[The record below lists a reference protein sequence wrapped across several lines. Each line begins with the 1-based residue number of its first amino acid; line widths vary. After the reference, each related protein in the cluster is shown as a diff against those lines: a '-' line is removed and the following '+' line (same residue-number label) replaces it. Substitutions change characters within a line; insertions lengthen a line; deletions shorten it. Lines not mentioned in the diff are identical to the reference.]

1 MVSIKKLEALLS
13 VHFLFHMKLGKTYE
27 PAKFEPSIYA
37 LWETS
42 GAFMPSGE
50 GDPYSIVMP
59 PPNANGN
66 LHVGHAYMIPIED
79 ILTRYYRMKGR
90 DTIWIPGADHAGFET
105 WVVFERY
112 LNSLGKSRFD
122 YSREQLYQM
131 TWEFVEKNRGNME
144 LQIRAL
150 GASCDWS
157 SLVFT
162 LDKKVIETVYQTFHK
177 LWNDGLVYRGNRIVN
192 YCPKHQTSFADIEVE
207 YREEK
212 SHLWHIAYP
221 LTNGTGEIE
230 VATTRPETM
239 LGDVAIAVHPDDP
252 KYQNLIGQ
260 TVTVPLVGRE
270 IPIIADDSVELGF
283 GTGAV
288 KITPAHDPLD
298 FEIGQRHHLPQL
310 QVIGLDGKI
319 TDVAP
324 GKYRRLTA
332 DQAREEVVA
341 DLKEAGALRQVEEF
355 SHQVPHCY
363 KCGTVIQPLLMKQ
376 WFINVKPLAKH
387 AQQAIED
394 GKIRFVPAQKGY
406 ELIHYYDELRDW
418 NISRQI
424 PWGIPIPA
432 FQNVNDPDDWVF
444 DTRVEQQEIEVDGQ
458 IYHRDEDTFDTW
470 FSSGQWP
477 FVTTDY
483 LSDGKLSKFYPNA
496 VMETGV
502 DILRAW
508 VARMIMLGL
517 YMTNKVPFKEV
528 FLHGLILDEHGQ
540 KMSKSKGNVVNPMEI
555 ISKYGSDALRIGI
568 VMNRSAGQAQAFS
581 EASVV
586 AGRNF
591 CNKLWNIARYIEDKA
606 DQAGVT
612 NEDVASAKPVTIYD
626 HWILSRLETARHTLE
641 DYLANYRF
649 AEAVEVIYH
658 TVWDELADWYIE
670 ASKADANPAFMRQV
684 LGISLKLVHP
694 FAPFVTE
701 TIWTSVRGNDA
712 LLISQ
717 PWPEEITYNKNKA
730 NDFSCLIEL
739 VNTLRNIQSQLPAR
753 RYKLVYEES
762 RVVEENK
769 ELIISL
775 AKLAGIKHDPTPHGL
790 KIILPHSVTWLE
802 LSDEEILSYKDDL
815 QAKLDN
821 LKNEIYLLEKR
832 LSNEGYIAKAPAKL
846 VEETRQQL
854 AHKKKQTTQ
863 IAEQLAEIS

>member
-1 MVSIKKLEALLS
+1 
-13 VHFLFHMKLGKTYE
+13 MKLSKTYE
-27 PAKFEPSIYA
+27 PDKYEPSIYA

-42 GAFMPSGE
+42 GAFMPSGK

-90 DTIWIPGADHAGFET
+90 DTVWIPGADHAGFET

-112 LNSLGKSRFD
+112 LNSQGKSRFD
-122 YSREQLYQM
+122 YSREELYQM
-131 TWEFVEKNRGNME
+131 TWDFVEKNRGNME

-157 SLVFT
+157 STVFT
-162 LDKKVIETVYQTFHK
+162 LDKKVIDTVYQTFHK
-177 LWNDGLVYRGNRIVN
+177 LWDDGLIYRGNRIVN
-192 YCPKHQTSFADIEVE
+192 YCPHHQTSFADIEVE

-221 LTNGTGEIE
+221 LTSGAGEIE

-252 KYQNLIGQ
+252 KYKNLVGQ

-270 IPIIADDSVELGF
+270 IPIIADEGVELGF

-324 GKYRRLTA
+324 IAYQGLTA
-332 DQAREEVVA
+332 DEARLEVIE
-341 DLKEAGALRQVEEF
+341 DLKRVGAMREIEDF
-355 SHQVPHCY
+355 THQVPHCY
-363 KCGTVIQPLLMKQ
+363 KCGAVIQPLLMKQ
-376 WFINVKPLAKH
+376 WFINVKPLAKR
-387 AQQAIED
+387 AREAVED

-432 FQNVNDPDDWVF
+432 FQNVNDPDDWIF
-444 DTRVEQQEIEVDGQ
+444 DTRVEQKEIEVNGQ
-458 IYHRDEDTFDTW
+458 TYHRDEDTFDTW

-483 LSDGKLSKFYPNA
+483 LTDGKLSKFYPNA
-496 VMETGV
+496 VMETGA

-517 YMTNKVPFKEV
+517 YMTNKVPFRDV

-555 ISKYGSDALRIGI
+555 IGKYGSDALRIGI

-581 EASVV
+581 ESSVI

-606 DQAGVT
+606 DAAGVT
-612 NEDVASAKPVTIYD
+612 NDEADNAKPETIADY
-626 HWILSRLETARHTLE
+626 WILSRLDKARADLDNHLS
-641 DYLANYRF
+641 NYRF
-649 AEAVEVIYH
+649 AEAIETVYH
-658 TVWDELADWYIE
+658 CIWDELADWYIE
-670 ASKADANPAFMRQV
+670 ASKSDNNPAFMRRV
-684 LGISLKLVHP
+684 LGIALRLVHP
-694 FAPFVTE
+694 FAPFVSE
-701 TIWTSVRGNDA
+701 TIWTTIRGEES

-717 PWPEEITYNKNKA
+717 PWPTELRYSKDKA
-730 NDFSCLIEL
+730 NDFSKIIEL
-739 VNTLRNIQSQLPAR
+739 VDELRNIQGQLPNR
-753 RYKLVYEES
+753 RYRLVYEES
-762 RVVEENK
+762 RVVSENE
-769 ELIISL
+769 ELIASL
-775 AKLAGIKHDPTPHGL
+775 AKLKDVKQDKTPHGL
-790 KIILPHSVTWLE
+790 KVVLPSSTTWLE
-802 LSDEEILSYKDDL
+802 LTEEEINSYKDDL
-815 QAKLDN
+815 QTKLDK
-821 LKNEIYLLEKR
+821 LKNEIYALEKR
-832 LSNEGYIAKAPAKL
+832 LANKGYVEKAPTAL
-846 VEETRQQL
+846 VEETKKQL
-854 AHKKKQTTQ
+854 ADKKRQTTH
-863 IAEQLAEIS
+863 IGEQLAEIS

>member
-1 MVSIKKLEALLS
+1 
-13 VHFLFHMKLGKTYE
+13 MKLSKTYE
-27 PAKFEPSIYA
+27 PDKYEPSIYA

-42 GAFMPSGE
+42 GAFMPSGK

-90 DTIWIPGADHAGFET
+90 DTVWIPGADHAGFET

-112 LNSLGKSRFD
+112 LNSQGKSRFD
-122 YSREQLYQM
+122 YSREELYQM
-131 TWEFVEKNRGNME
+131 TWDFVEKNRGNME

-157 SLVFT
+157 STVFT
-162 LDKKVIETVYQTFHK
+162 LDKKVIDTVYQTFHK
-177 LWNDGLVYRGNRIVN
+177 LWDDGLIYRGNRIVN
-192 YCPKHQTSFADIEVE
+192 YCPHHQTSFADIEVE

-221 LTNGTGEIE
+221 LTSGAGEIE

-252 KYQNLIGQ
+252 KYKNLVGQ

-270 IPIIADDSVELGF
+270 IPIIADEGVELGF

-324 GKYRRLTA
+324 IAYQGLTA
-332 DQAREEVVA
+332 DEARLEVVE
-341 DLKEAGALRQVEEF
+341 DLKRVGAMREIEDF
-355 SHQVPHCY
+355 THQVPHCY
-363 KCGTVIQPLLMKQ
+363 KCGAVIQPLLMKQ
-376 WFINVKPLAKH
+376 WFINVKPLAKR
-387 AQQAIED
+387 AREAVED

-432 FQNVNDPDDWVF
+432 FQNVNDPDDWIF
-444 DTRVEQQEIEVDGQ
+444 DARVEQKEIEVNGQ
-458 IYHRDEDTFDTW
+458 TYHRDEDTFDTW

-483 LSDGKLSKFYPNA
+483 LTDGKLSKFYPNA
-496 VMETGV
+496 VMETGA

-517 YMTNKVPFKEV
+517 YMTNKVPFRDV

-555 ISKYGSDALRIGI
+555 IGKYGSDALRIGI

-581 EASVV
+581 ESSVI

-591 CNKLWNIARYIEDKA
+591 CNKLWNIARYIENKA
-606 DQAGVT
+606 DAAGVT
-612 NEDVASAKPVTIYD
+612 NDEADNAKPETIAD
-626 HWILSRLETARHTLE
+626 HWILSRLDKARADLDNHLS
-641 DYLANYRF
+641 NYRF
-649 AEAVEVIYH
+649 AEAIETVYH
-658 TVWDELADWYIE
+658 CIWDELADWYIE
-670 ASKADANPAFMRQV
+670 ASKSDNNPAFMRRV
-684 LGISLKLVHP
+684 LGIALRLVHP
-694 FAPFVTE
+694 FAPFVSE
-701 TIWTSVRGNDA
+701 TIWTTIRGEES

-717 PWPEEITYNKNKA
+717 PWPTELRYSKDKA
-730 NDFSCLIEL
+730 NDFSKIIEL
-739 VNTLRNIQSQLPAR
+739 VDELRNIQGQLPNH
-753 RYKLVYEES
+753 RYRLVYEES
-762 RVVEENK
+762 RVVSENE
-769 ELIISL
+769 ELIASL
-775 AKLAGIKHDPTPHGL
+775 AKLKDVKQDKTPHGL
-790 KIILPHSVTWLE
+790 KVVLPSSTTWLE
-802 LSDEEILSYKDDL
+802 LTEEEINSYKDDL
-815 QAKLDN
+815 QTKLDK
-821 LKNEIYLLEKR
+821 LKNEIYALEKR
-832 LSNEGYIAKAPAKL
+832 LANKGYVEKAPTAL
-846 VEETRQQL
+846 VEETKKQL
-854 AHKKKQTTQ
+854 ADKKRQTTH
-863 IAEQLAEIS
+863 IGEQLAEIS

>member
-1 MVSIKKLEALLS
+1 
-13 VHFLFHMKLGKTYE
+13 MKLSKTYE

-37 LWETS
+37 LWESS
-42 GAFMPSGE
+42 GAFMPSGK

-90 DTIWIPGADHAGFET
+90 DTIWIPGSDHAGFET

-112 LNSLGKSRFD
+112 LNSQGKSRFD

-131 TWEFVEKNRGNME
+131 TWDFVEKNRGNME

-157 SLVFT
+157 STVFT
-162 LDKKVIETVYQTFHK
+162 LDEKVIKTVYQTFHK
-177 LWNDGLVYRGNRIVN
+177 LWDDGLIYRGNRIVN
-192 YCPKHQTSFADIEVE
+192 YCPHHQTSFADIEVE

-221 LTNGTGEIE
+221 LSNGEGSIE

-239 LGDVAIAVHPDDP
+239 LGDVAIAVHPDDEQY
-252 KYQNLIGQ
+252 KDLIGQ
-260 TVTVPLVGRE
+260 TVVVPLVGRE
-270 IPIIADDSVELGF
+270 IPIIADDAVELGF

-298 FEIGQRHHLPQL
+298 FEIGQRHGLKQI
-310 QVIGLDGKI
+310 QIIGLDGKL
-319 TDVAP
+319 TDAAP
-324 GKYRRLTA
+324 EKYRGMTP
-332 DQAREEVVA
+332 DEARKEVVK
-341 DLKEAGALRQVEEF
+341 DLKVTDAMREIEDFV
-355 SHQVPHCY
+355 HQVPHCY

-376 WFINVKPLAKH
+376 WFINVKPLAKK
-387 AQQAIED
+387 AREAVEEGRI
-394 GKIRFVPAQKGY
+394 KFYPAQKGY
-406 ELIHYYDELRDW
+406 ELVRYYDELRDW

-432 FQNVNDPDDWVF
+432 FQNVDDPNDWIF
-444 DTRVEQQEIEVDGQ
+444 DTRVEQTEITVDGKT
-458 IYHRDEDTFDTW
+458 YHRDEDTFDTW

-477 FVTTDY
+477 FITTDY
-483 LSDGKLSKFYPNA
+483 LDNGQLSHFYPNA

-517 YMTNKVPFKEV
+517 YTTNKVPFKEV

-555 ISKYGSDALRIGI
+555 IDKYGSDALRIGI

-581 EASVV
+581 EASVI

-606 DQAGVT
+606 EQSKVSDST
-612 NEDVASAKPVTIYD
+612 VADAKPQTIAD
-626 HWILSRLETARHTLE
+626 HWILARLDQARINLDSHIQ
-641 DYLANYRF
+641 NYRF
-649 AEAVEVIYH
+649 AEAVDTIYH
-658 TVWDELADWYIE
+658 AIWDDLADWYIE
-670 ASKADANPAFMRQV
+670 ASKVEADAAFMRRV
-684 LGISLKLVHP
+684 LSIALRLAHP

-701 TIWTSVRGNDA
+701 TIWTTIRGEES

-717 PWPEEITYNKNKA
+717 PWPEELEYSKTKA
-730 NDFSCLIEL
+730 KDFEFVMEL
-739 VNTLRNIQSQLPAR
+739 VNSVRNITSQLPNRKYRLAYDDSER
-753 RYKLVYEES
+753 
-762 RVVEENK
+762 VEEYA
-769 ELIISL
+769 ELIASL
-775 AKLAGIKHDPTPHGL
+775 AKLKDIKRDRTPHGL
-790 KIILPHSVTWLE
+790 KIVLPRCITWLE
-802 LSDEEILSYKDDL
+802 LSDEELNSYKDDL
-815 QAKLDN
+815 QAKLES
-821 LKNEIYLLEKR
+821 LKNEVYTLERR
-832 LSNEGYIAKAPAKL
+832 LENKGYVEKAPEAL
-846 VEETRQQL
+846 VEETRRQL
-854 AHKKKQTTQ
+854 ADKKRQTTHL
-863 IAEQLAEIS
+863 AEQLSELA

>member
-1 MVSIKKLEALLS
+1 
-13 VHFLFHMKLGKTYE
+13 MKLSKTYE
-27 PAKFEPSIYA
+27 PDKYEPSIYA

-42 GAFMPSGE
+42 GAFMPSGK

-90 DTIWIPGADHAGFET
+90 DTVWIPGADHAGFET

-112 LNSLGKSRFD
+112 LNSQGKSRFD
-122 YSREQLYQM
+122 YSREELYQM
-131 TWEFVEKNRGNME
+131 TWDFVEKNRGNME

-157 SLVFT
+157 STVFT
-162 LDKKVIETVYQTFHK
+162 LDKKVIDTVYQTFHK
-177 LWNDGLVYRGNRIVN
+177 LWDDGLIYRGNRIVN
-192 YCPKHQTSFADIEVE
+192 YCPHHQTSFADIEVE

-221 LTNGTGEIE
+221 LTSGVGEIE

-252 KYQNLIGQ
+252 KYKGLIGK

-270 IPIIADDSVELGF
+270 IPIIADEGVELGF

-324 GKYRRLTA
+324 ITYQGLTA
-332 DQAREEVVA
+332 DEARLEVVE
-341 DLKEAGALRQVEEF
+341 DLKRVGAMREIEDF
-355 SHQVPHCY
+355 THQVPHCY
-363 KCGTVIQPLLMKQ
+363 KCGAVIQPLLMKQ
-376 WFINVKPLAKH
+376 WFINVKPLAKR
-387 AQQAIED
+387 AREAVED

-432 FQNVNDPDDWVF
+432 FQNVNDPDDWIF
-444 DTRVEQQEIEVDGQ
+444 DTRVEQKEIEVNGQ
-458 IYHRDEDTFDTW
+458 TYHRDEDTFDTW

-483 LSDGKLSKFYPNA
+483 LTDGKLSKFYPNA
-496 VMETGV
+496 VMETGA

-517 YMTNKVPFKEV
+517 YMTNKVPFRDV

-555 ISKYGSDALRIGI
+555 IGKYGSDALRIGI

-581 EASVV
+581 ESSVI

-606 DQAGVT
+606 DAAGVT
-612 NEDVASAKPVTIYD
+612 NDEADNAKPETIAD
-626 HWILSRLETARHTLE
+626 HWILSRLDKARADLDNHLS
-641 DYLANYRF
+641 NYRF
-649 AEAVEVIYH
+649 AEAIETVYH
-658 TVWDELADWYIE
+658 CIWDELADWYVE
-670 ASKADANPAFMRQV
+670 ASKSDNNPAFMRRV
-684 LGISLKLVHP
+684 LGIALRLVHP
-694 FAPFVTE
+694 FAPFASE
-701 TIWTSVRGNDA
+701 TIWTTIRGEES

-717 PWPEEITYNKNKA
+717 PWPTELRYSKDKA
-730 NDFSCLIEL
+730 NDFSKIIEL
-739 VNTLRNIQSQLPAR
+739 VDELRNIQGQLPNR
-753 RYKLVYEES
+753 RYRLVYEES
-762 RVVEENK
+762 RVVSENE
-769 ELIISL
+769 ELIASL
-775 AKLAGIKHDPTPHGL
+775 AKLKDVKQDKTPHGL
-790 KIILPHSVTWLE
+790 KVVLPSSTTWLE
-802 LSDEEILSYKDDL
+802 LTEEEINSYKDDL
-815 QAKLDN
+815 QTKLDK
-821 LKNEIYLLEKR
+821 LKNEIYALEKR
-832 LSNEGYIAKAPAKL
+832 LANKGYVEKAPTAL
-846 VEETRQQL
+846 VEETKKQL
-854 AHKKKQTTQ
+854 ADKKRQTTH
-863 IAEQLAEIS
+863 IGEQLAEIS

>member
-1 MVSIKKLEALLS
+1 
-13 VHFLFHMKLGKTYE
+13 MKLSKTYE

-42 GAFMPSGE
+42 GAFMPSGK

-79 ILTRYYRMKGR
+79 VLTRYYRMQGR
-90 DTIWIPGADHAGFET
+90 DTVWIPGADHAGFET

-112 LNSLGKSRFD
+112 LNSQGKSRFD
-122 YSREQLYQM
+122 YSREELYQM
-131 TWEFVEKNRGNME
+131 TWDFVEQNRGNME

-157 SLVFT
+157 STVFT
-162 LDKKVIETVYQTFHK
+162 LDKKVIDTVYQTFHK
-177 LWNDGLVYRGNRIVN
+177 LWDDGLVYRGNRIVN
-192 YCPKHQTSFADIEVE
+192 YCPHHQTSFADIEVE

-212 SHLWHIAYP
+212 SNLWHIAYP
-221 LTNGTGEIE
+221 LTSGAGEIE

-239 LGDVAIAVHPDDP
+239 LGDTAIAVHPDDP
-252 KYQNLIGQ
+252 RYKDLIGK
-260 TVTVPLVGRE
+260 TVILPLVGRE
-270 IPIIADDSVELGF
+270 IPIVADEAVELDF

-288 KITPAHDPLD
+288 KITPAHDPVD
-298 FEIGQRHHLPQL
+298 FEIGQRHNLPQI
-310 QVIGLDGKI
+310 QVIGFDGKI
-319 TDVAP
+319 TDAAP
-324 GKYRRLTA
+324 VEYQGLTA
-332 DQAREEVVA
+332 EEARQEIVEH
-341 DLKEAGALRQVEEF
+341 LKLTGALRQVEEF
-355 SHQVPHCY
+355 THQVPHCY
-363 KCGTVIQPLLMKQ
+363 KCGAVIQPLLMKQ
-376 WFINVKPLAKH
+376 WFINVKPLAKR
-387 AQQAIED
+387 AKEAVED
-394 GKIRFVPAQKGY
+394 GRIHFVPAQKGY

-432 FQNVNDPDDWVF
+432 FQNVDDPDDWIF
-444 DTRVEQQEIEVDGQ
+444 DTRVEQTEIEVNGKT
-458 IYHRDEDTFDTW
+458 YRRDEDTFDTW

-483 LSDGKLSKFYPNA
+483 LSDGKLCKFYPNS

-517 YMTNKVPFKEV
+517 YMTNKVPFRDV

-555 ISKYGSDALRIGI
+555 IDKYGSDALRIGI
-568 VMNRSAGQAQAFS
+568 IMNRSAGQAQAFS

-606 DQAGVT
+606 DSANVT
-612 NEDVASAKPVTIYD
+612 NEDVDDAKPETIAD
-626 HWILSRLETARHTLE
+626 HWILSRLEQARVDLSNHIT
-641 DYLANYRF
+641 NYRF
-649 AEAVEVIYH
+649 AEAVETVYH
-658 TVWDELADWYIE
+658 AVWDELADWYIE
-670 ASKADANPAFMRQV
+670 ASKVEANPAFMRRV
-684 LGISLKLVHP
+684 LGIALRLVHP

-701 TIWTSVRGNDA
+701 TIWTTIRGQES

-717 PWPEEITYNKNKA
+717 PWPSELKFSKTKA
-730 NDFSCLIEL
+730 ADFETIVEL
-739 VNTLRNIQSQLPAR
+739 VNELRNIQGQLPNR
-753 RYKLVYEES
+753 KYRLVYDES
-762 RVVEENK
+762 RVVEDNE
-769 ELIISL
+769 ELITSL
-775 AKLAGIKHDPTPHGL
+775 ARLKDVKHDHTPHGL
-790 KIILPHSVTWLE
+790 RIVLPRSTTWLE

-815 QAKLDN
+815 QAKLDK
-821 LKNEIYLLEKR
+821 LKNEIYALEKR
-832 LSNEGYIAKAPAKL
+832 LSNKGYVEKAPEKL
-846 VEETRQQL
+846 VEETKRNL
-854 AHKKKQTTQ
+854 SDKKRQTTH
-863 IAEQLAEIS
+863 IGEQLSEIS

>member
-1 MVSIKKLEALLS
+1 
-13 VHFLFHMKLGKTYE
+13 MKLSKTYE
-27 PAKFEPSIYA
+27 PDKYEPSIYA

-42 GAFMPSGE
+42 GAFMPSGK

-90 DTIWIPGADHAGFET
+90 DTVWIPGADHAGFET

-112 LNSLGKSRFD
+112 LNSQGKSRFD
-122 YSREQLYQM
+122 YSREELYQM
-131 TWEFVEKNRGNME
+131 TWDFVEKNRGNME

-157 SLVFT
+157 STVFT
-162 LDKKVIETVYQTFHK
+162 LDKKVIDTVYQTFHK
-177 LWNDGLVYRGNRIVN
+177 LWDDGLIYRGNRIVN
-192 YCPKHQTSFADIEVE
+192 YCPHHQTSFADIEVE

-221 LTNGTGEIE
+221 LTSGAGEIE

-252 KYQNLIGQ
+252 KYKNLVGQ

-270 IPIIADDSVELGF
+270 IPIIADEGVELGF

-324 GKYRRLTA
+324 ITYQGLTA
-332 DQAREEVVA
+332 DEARLEVVE
-341 DLKEAGALRQVEEF
+341 DLKRVGAMREIEDF
-355 SHQVPHCY
+355 THQVPHCY
-363 KCGTVIQPLLMKQ
+363 KCGAVIQPLLMKQ
-376 WFINVKPLAKH
+376 WFINVKPLAKR
-387 AQQAIED
+387 AREAVED

-432 FQNVNDPDDWVF
+432 FQNVNDPDDWIF
-444 DTRVEQQEIEVDGQ
+444 DARVEQKEIEVNGQ
-458 IYHRDEDTFDTW
+458 TYHRDEDTFDTW

-483 LSDGKLSKFYPNA
+483 LTDGKLSKFYPNA
-496 VMETGV
+496 VMETGA

-517 YMTNKVPFKEV
+517 YMTNKVPFRDV

-555 ISKYGSDALRIGI
+555 IGKYGSDALRIGI

-581 EASVV
+581 ESSVV

-606 DQAGVT
+606 DAAGVT
-612 NEDVASAKPVTIYD
+612 NDEADNAKPETIAD
-626 HWILSRLETARHTLE
+626 HWILSRLDKACADLDNHIS
-641 DYLANYRF
+641 NYRF
-649 AEAVEVIYH
+649 AEAIETVYH
-658 TVWDELADWYIE
+658 CIWDELADWYIE
-670 ASKADANPAFMRQV
+670 ASKSDSNPAFMRRV
-684 LGISLKLVHP
+684 LGIALRLVHP
-694 FAPFVTE
+694 FAPFVSE
-701 TIWTSVRGNDA
+701 TIWTTIRGEES

-717 PWPEEITYNKNKA
+717 PWPTELRYSKDKA
-730 NDFSCLIEL
+730 NVFSKIIEL
-739 VNTLRNIQSQLPAR
+739 VDELRNIQGQLPNH
-753 RYKLVYEES
+753 RYRLVYEES
-762 RVVEENK
+762 RVVSENE
-769 ELIISL
+769 ELIASL
-775 AKLAGIKHDPTPHGL
+775 AKLKDVKQDKTPHGL
-790 KIILPHSVTWLE
+790 KVVLPSSTTWLE
-802 LSDEEILSYKDDL
+802 LTEEEIDSYKDDL
-815 QAKLDN
+815 QAKLDK
-821 LKNEIYLLEKR
+821 LKNEIYALEKR
-832 LSNEGYIAKAPAKL
+832 LANKGYVEKAPTAL
-846 VEETRQQL
+846 VEETRRQL
-854 AHKKKQTTQ
+854 ADKKRQTTH
-863 IAEQLAEIS
+863 IGEQLADIS

>member
-1 MVSIKKLEALLS
+1 
-13 VHFLFHMKLGKTYE
+13 MKLSKTYE
-27 PAKFEPSIYA
+27 PDKYEPSIYA

-42 GAFMPSGE
+42 GAFMPSGK

-79 ILTRYYRMKGR
+79 ILTRYYRMQGR
-90 DTIWIPGADHAGFET
+90 DTVWIPGADHAGFET

-112 LNSLGKSRFD
+112 LNSQGKSRFD
-122 YSREQLYQM
+122 YSREELYQM
-131 TWEFVEKNRGNME
+131 TWDFVEKNRGNME

-157 SLVFT
+157 STVFT
-162 LDKKVIETVYQTFHK
+162 LDKKVIDTVYQTFHK
-177 LWNDGLVYRGNRIVN
+177 LWDDGLIYRGNRIVN
-192 YCPKHQTSFADIEVE
+192 YCPHHQTSFADIEVE

-221 LTNGTGEIE
+221 LTSGAGEIE

-252 KYQNLIGQ
+252 KYKNLVGQ

-270 IPIIADDSVELGF
+270 IPIIADEGVELGF

-324 GKYRRLTA
+324 VAYQGLTA
-332 DQAREEVVA
+332 DEARLEVVE
-341 DLKEAGALRQVEEF
+341 DLKRVGAMREIEDF
-355 SHQVPHCY
+355 THQVPHCY
-363 KCGTVIQPLLMKQ
+363 KCGAVIQPLLMKQ
-376 WFINVKPLAKH
+376 WFINVKPLAKR
-387 AQQAIED
+387 AREAVED

-432 FQNVNDPDDWVF
+432 FQNVNDPDDWIF
-444 DTRVEQQEIEVDGQ
+444 DTRVEQKEIEVNGQ
-458 IYHRDEDTFDTW
+458 TYHRDEDTFDTW

-483 LSDGKLSKFYPNA
+483 LTDGKLSKFYPNA
-496 VMETGV
+496 VMETGA

-517 YMTNKVPFKEV
+517 YMTNKVPFRDV

-555 ISKYGSDALRIGI
+555 IGKYGSDALRIGI

-581 EASVV
+581 ESSVI

-606 DQAGVT
+606 DAAGVT
-612 NEDVASAKPVTIYD
+612 NDEADNAKPETIAD
-626 HWILSRLETARHTLE
+626 HWILSRLDKARADLDNHIS
-641 DYLANYRF
+641 NYRF
-649 AEAVEVIYH
+649 AEAIETVYH
-658 TVWDELADWYIE
+658 CIWDELADWYVE
-670 ASKADANPAFMRQV
+670 ASKSDNNPAFMRRV
-684 LGISLKLVHP
+684 LGIALRLVHP
-694 FAPFVTE
+694 FAPFVSE
-701 TIWTSVRGNDA
+701 TIWTTIRGEES

-717 PWPEEITYNKNKA
+717 PWPTELRYSKDEA
-730 NDFSCLIEL
+730 NNFSKIIEL
-739 VNTLRNIQSQLPAR
+739 VDELRNIQGQLPNR
-753 RYKLVYEES
+753 RYRLVYEES
-762 RVVEENK
+762 RVVSENE
-769 ELIISL
+769 ELIASL
-775 AKLAGIKHDPTPHGL
+775 ARLKDVKQDKTPHGL
-790 KIILPHSVTWLE
+790 KVVLPSSTTWLE
-802 LSDEEILSYKDDL
+802 LTEEEINSYKDDL
-815 QAKLDN
+815 QTKLDK
-821 LKNEIYLLEKR
+821 LKNEIYALEKR
-832 LSNEGYIAKAPAKL
+832 LANKGYVEKAPTAL
-846 VEETRQQL
+846 VEETKKQL
-854 AHKKKQTTQ
+854 ADKKRQTTH
-863 IAEQLAEIS
+863 IGEQLAEIS

>member
-1 MVSIKKLEALLS
+1 
-13 VHFLFHMKLGKTYE
+13 MKLSKTYE
-27 PAKFEPSIYA
+27 PDKYEPSIYA

-42 GAFMPSGE
+42 GAFMPSGK

-90 DTIWIPGADHAGFET
+90 DTVWIPGADHAGFET

-112 LNSLGKSRFD
+112 LNSQGKSRFD
-122 YSREQLYQM
+122 YSREELYQM
-131 TWEFVEKNRGNME
+131 TWDFVEKNRGNME

-157 SLVFT
+157 STVFT
-162 LDKKVIETVYQTFHK
+162 LDKKVIDTVYQTFHK
-177 LWNDGLVYRGNRIVN
+177 LWDDGLIYRGNRIVN
-192 YCPKHQTSFADIEVE
+192 YCPHHQTSFADIEVE

-221 LTNGTGEIE
+221 LTSGAGEIE

-252 KYQNLIGQ
+252 KYKNLIGQ

-270 IPIIADDSVELGF
+270 IPIIADEGVELGF

-324 GKYRRLTA
+324 IAYQGLTA
-332 DQAREEVVA
+332 DEARLEVVE
-341 DLKEAGALRQVEEF
+341 DLKRVGAMREIEDF
-355 SHQVPHCY
+355 THQVPHCY
-363 KCGTVIQPLLMKQ
+363 KCGAVIQPLLMKQ
-376 WFINVKPLAKH
+376 WFINVKPLAKR
-387 AQQAIED
+387 AREAVED

-432 FQNVNDPDDWVF
+432 FQNVNDPDDWIF
-444 DTRVEQQEIEVDGQ
+444 DTRVEQKEIEVNGQ
-458 IYHRDEDTFDTW
+458 TYHRDEDTFDTW

-483 LSDGKLSKFYPNA
+483 LTDGKLSKFYPNA
-496 VMETGV
+496 VMETGA

-517 YMTNKVPFKEV
+517 YMTNKVPFRGV

-555 ISKYGSDALRIGI
+555 IGKYGSDALRIGI

-581 EASVV
+581 ESSVI

-606 DQAGVT
+606 DAAGVT
-612 NEDVASAKPVTIYD
+612 NDEADNAKPETIAD
-626 HWILSRLETARHTLE
+626 HWILSRLDKARADLDNHLS
-641 DYLANYRF
+641 NYRF
-649 AEAVEVIYH
+649 AEAIETVYH
-658 TVWDELADWYIE
+658 CIWDELADWYVE
-670 ASKADANPAFMRQV
+670 ASKSDNNPAFMRRV
-684 LGISLKLVHP
+684 LGIALRLVHP
-694 FAPFVTE
+694 FAPFVSE
-701 TIWTSVRGNDA
+701 TIWTTIRGEES

-717 PWPEEITYNKNKA
+717 PWPTELRYSKDKA
-730 NDFSCLIEL
+730 NDFSKIIEL
-739 VNTLRNIQSQLPAR
+739 VDELRNIQGQLPNR
-753 RYKLVYEES
+753 RYRLVYEES
-762 RVVEENK
+762 RVVSENE
-769 ELIISL
+769 ELIASL
-775 AKLAGIKHDPTPHGL
+775 AKLKDVKQDKTPHGL
-790 KIILPHSVTWLE
+790 KVVLPSSTTWLE
-802 LSDEEILSYKDDL
+802 LTEEEINSYKDDL
-815 QAKLDN
+815 QTKLDK
-821 LKNEIYLLEKR
+821 LKNEIYALEKR
-832 LSNEGYIAKAPAKL
+832 LANKGYVEKAPTAL
-846 VEETRQQL
+846 VEETKKQL
-854 AHKKKQTTQ
+854 ADKKRQTTH
-863 IAEQLAEIS
+863 IGEQLAEIS

>member
-1 MVSIKKLEALLS
+1 
-13 VHFLFHMKLGKTYE
+13 MKLSKTYE
-27 PAKFEPSIYA
+27 PDKYEPSIYA

-42 GAFMPSGE
+42 GAFMPSGK

-90 DTIWIPGADHAGFET
+90 DTVWIPGADHAGFET

-112 LNSLGKSRFD
+112 LNSQGKSRFD
-122 YSREQLYQM
+122 YSREELYQM
-131 TWEFVEKNRGNME
+131 TWDFVEKNRGNME

-157 SLVFT
+157 STVFT
-162 LDKKVIETVYQTFHK
+162 LDKKVIDTVYQTFHK
-177 LWNDGLVYRGNRIVN
+177 LWDDGLIYRGNRIVN
-192 YCPKHQTSFADIEVE
+192 YCPHHQTSFADIEVE

-221 LTNGTGEIE
+221 LTSGAGEIE

-252 KYQNLIGQ
+252 KYKNLIGQ

-270 IPIIADDSVELGF
+270 IPIIADEGVELGF

-324 GKYRRLTA
+324 IAYQGLTA
-332 DQAREEVVA
+332 DEARLEVVE
-341 DLKEAGALRQVEEF
+341 DLKRVGAMREIEDF
-355 SHQVPHCY
+355 THQVPHCY
-363 KCGTVIQPLLMKQ
+363 KCGAVIQPLLMKQ
-376 WFINVKPLAKH
+376 WFINVKPLAKR
-387 AQQAIED
+387 AREAVED
-394 GKIRFVPAQKGY
+394 GKIRFVSAQKGY

-432 FQNVNDPDDWVF
+432 FQNVNDPDDWIF
-444 DTRVEQQEIEVDGQ
+444 DTRVEQKEIEVNGQ
-458 IYHRDEDTFDTW
+458 TYHRDEDTFDTW

-483 LSDGKLSKFYPNA
+483 LTDGKLSKFYPNA
-496 VMETGV
+496 VMETGA

-517 YMTNKVPFKEV
+517 YMTNKVPFRDV

-555 ISKYGSDALRIGI
+555 IGKYGSDALRIGI

-581 EASVV
+581 ESSVI

-606 DQAGVT
+606 DAAGVT
-612 NEDVASAKPVTIYD
+612 NDEADNAKPETIAD
-626 HWILSRLETARHTLE
+626 HWILSRLDKARADLDNHLS
-641 DYLANYRF
+641 NYRF
-649 AEAVEVIYH
+649 AEAIETVYH
-658 TVWDELADWYIE
+658 CIWDELADWYIE
-670 ASKADANPAFMRQV
+670 ASKSDNNPAFMRRV
-684 LGISLKLVHP
+684 LGIALRLVHP
-694 FAPFVTE
+694 FAPFVSE
-701 TIWTSVRGNDA
+701 TIWTTIRGEES

-717 PWPEEITYNKNKA
+717 PWPTELRYSKDKA
-730 NDFSCLIEL
+730 NDFSKIIEL
-739 VNTLRNIQSQLPAR
+739 VDELRNIQGQLPNR
-753 RYKLVYEES
+753 RYRLVYEES
-762 RVVEENK
+762 RVVSENE
-769 ELIISL
+769 ELIASL
-775 AKLAGIKHDPTPHGL
+775 AKLKDVKQDKTPHGL
-790 KIILPHSVTWLE
+790 KVVLPSSTTWLE
-802 LSDEEILSYKDDL
+802 LTEEEIDSYKDDL
-815 QAKLDN
+815 QTKLDK
-821 LKNEIYLLEKR
+821 LKNEIYALEKR
-832 LSNEGYIAKAPAKL
+832 LANKGYVEKAPTAL
-846 VEETRQQL
+846 VEETKKQL
-854 AHKKKQTTQ
+854 ADKKRQTTH
-863 IAEQLAEIS
+863 IGEQLAEIS

>member
-1 MVSIKKLEALLS
+1 
-13 VHFLFHMKLGKTYE
+13 MKLSKTYE

-42 GAFMPSGE
+42 GAFMPSGK

-79 ILTRYYRMKGR
+79 VLTRYYRMQGR
-90 DTIWIPGADHAGFET
+90 DTVWIPGADHAGFET

-112 LNSLGKSRFD
+112 LNSQGKSRFD
-122 YSREQLYQM
+122 YSREELYQM
-131 TWEFVEKNRGNME
+131 TWDFVEQNRGNME

-157 SLVFT
+157 STVFT
-162 LDKKVIETVYQTFHK
+162 LDKKVIGTVYQTFHK
-177 LWNDGLVYRGNRIVN
+177 LWDDGLVYRGNRIVN
-192 YCPKHQTSFADIEVE
+192 YCPHHQTSFADIEVE

-212 SHLWHIAYP
+212 SNLWHIAYP
-221 LTNGTGEIE
+221 LTSGAGEIE

-239 LGDVAIAVHPDDP
+239 LGDTAIAVHPDDP
-252 KYQNLIGQ
+252 RYKDLVGK
-260 TVTVPLVGRE
+260 TVILPLVGRE
-270 IPIIADDSVELGF
+270 IPIVADEAVELDF

-288 KITPAHDPLD
+288 KITPAHDPVD
-298 FEIGQRHHLPQL
+298 FEIGQRHNLPQI
-310 QVIGLDGKI
+310 QVIGFDGKI
-319 TDVAP
+319 TDAAP
-324 GKYRRLTA
+324 VEYRGLTA
-332 DQAREEVVA
+332 EEARLEIVEH
-341 DLKEAGALRQVEEF
+341 LKLAGALRQVEEF
-355 SHQVPHCY
+355 THQVPHCY
-363 KCGTVIQPLLMKQ
+363 KCGAVIQPLLMKQ
-376 WFINVKPLAKH
+376 WFINVKPLAKR
-387 AQQAIED
+387 AKEAVED
-394 GKIRFVPAQKGY
+394 GRIHFVPAQKGY

-432 FQNVNDPDDWVF
+432 FQNVDDPNDWIF
-444 DTRVEQQEIEVDGQ
+444 DTRVEQTEIEVNGKT
-458 IYHRDEDTFDTW
+458 YRRDEDTFDTW

-483 LSDGKLSKFYPNA
+483 LPDGKLCKFYPNS

-517 YMTNKVPFKEV
+517 YMTNKVPFRDV

-555 ISKYGSDALRIGI
+555 IDKYGSDALRIGI
-568 VMNRSAGQAQAFS
+568 IMNRSAGQAQAFS

-606 DQAGVT
+606 DSANVT
-612 NEDVASAKPVTIYD
+612 DEDVDDAEPETIAD
-626 HWILSRLETARHTLE
+626 HWILSRLEQARIDLSNHIT
-641 DYLANYRF
+641 NYRF
-649 AEAVEVIYH
+649 AEAVETVYH

-670 ASKADANPAFMRQV
+670 ASKVEANPAFMRRV
-684 LGISLKLVHP
+684 LGITLRLVHP

-701 TIWTSVRGNDA
+701 TIWTTIRGQES

-717 PWPEEITYNKNKA
+717 PWPSELKFSKTKA
-730 NDFSCLIEL
+730 ADFETIVEL
-739 VNTLRNIQSQLPAR
+739 VDELRNIQGQLPNR
-753 RYKLVYEES
+753 KYRLVYDES
-762 RVVEENK
+762 RVVGDNE
-769 ELIISL
+769 ELITSL
-775 AKLAGIKHDPTPHGL
+775 ARLKDVKHDHTPHGL
-790 KIILPHSVTWLE
+790 RIVLPRSTTWLE

-815 QAKLDN
+815 QAKLDK
-821 LKNEIYLLEKR
+821 LKNEIYALEKR
-832 LSNEGYIAKAPAKL
+832 LSNKGYIEKAPEKL
-846 VEETRQQL
+846 VEETKRNL
-854 AHKKKQTTQ
+854 SDKKRQTTH
-863 IAEQLAEIS
+863 IGEQLSEIS

>member
-1 MVSIKKLEALLS
+1 
-13 VHFLFHMKLGKTYE
+13 MKLSKTYE
-27 PAKFEPSIYA
+27 PDRYEPSIYA

-42 GAFMPSGE
+42 GAFMPSGK

-90 DTIWIPGADHAGFET
+90 DTVWIPGADHAGFET

-112 LNSLGKSRFD
+112 LNSQGKSRFD
-122 YSREQLYQM
+122 YSREELYQM
-131 TWEFVEKNRGNME
+131 TWDFVEKNRGNME

-157 SLVFT
+157 STVFT
-162 LDKKVIETVYQTFHK
+162 LDKKVIDTVYQTFHK
-177 LWNDGLVYRGNRIVN
+177 LWDDGLIYRGNRIVN
-192 YCPKHQTSFADIEVE
+192 YCPHHQTSFADIEVE

-221 LTNGTGEIE
+221 LTSGAGEIE

-252 KYQNLIGQ
+252 KYKNLIGQ

-270 IPIIADDSVELGF
+270 IPIIADEGVELGF

-324 GKYRRLTA
+324 IAYQGLTA
-332 DQAREEVVA
+332 DEARLEVIE
-341 DLKEAGALRQVEEF
+341 DLKRVGAMREIEDF
-355 SHQVPHCY
+355 THQVPHCY
-363 KCGTVIQPLLMKQ
+363 KCGAVIQPLLMKQ
-376 WFINVKPLAKH
+376 WFINVKPLAKR
-387 AQQAIED
+387 AREAVED

-432 FQNVNDPDDWVF
+432 FQNVNDPDDWIF
-444 DTRVEQQEIEVDGQ
+444 DTRVEQKEIEVNGQ
-458 IYHRDEDTFDTW
+458 TYHRDEDTFDTW

-483 LSDGKLSKFYPNA
+483 LTDGKLSKFYPNA
-496 VMETGV
+496 VMETGA

-517 YMTNKVPFKEV
+517 YMTNKVPFRDV

-555 ISKYGSDALRIGI
+555 IGKYGSDALRIGI

-581 EASVV
+581 ESSVI

-591 CNKLWNIARYIEDKA
+591 CNKLWNIARYIENKA
-606 DQAGVT
+606 DAAGVT
-612 NEDVASAKPVTIYD
+612 NDEADNAKPETIAD
-626 HWILSRLETARHTLE
+626 HWILSRLDKARADLDNHLS
-641 DYLANYRF
+641 NYRF
-649 AEAVEVIYH
+649 AEAIETVYH
-658 TVWDELADWYIE
+658 CIWDELADWYVE
-670 ASKADANPAFMRQV
+670 ASKSDNNPAFMRRV
-684 LGISLKLVHP
+684 LGIALRLVHP
-694 FAPFVTE
+694 FAPFVSE
-701 TIWTSVRGNDA
+701 TIWTTIRGEES

-717 PWPEEITYNKNKA
+717 PWPTELRYSKDKA
-730 NDFSCLIEL
+730 NDFSKIIEL
-739 VNTLRNIQSQLPAR
+739 VDELRNIQGQLPNR
-753 RYKLVYEES
+753 RYRLVYEES
-762 RVVEENK
+762 RVVSENE
-769 ELIISL
+769 ELIASL
-775 AKLAGIKHDPTPHGL
+775 AKLKDVKQDKTPHGL
-790 KIILPHSVTWLE
+790 KVVLPSSTTWLE
-802 LSDEEILSYKDDL
+802 LTEEEINSYKDDL
-815 QAKLDN
+815 QTKLDK
-821 LKNEIYLLEKR
+821 LKNEIYALEKR
-832 LSNEGYIAKAPAKL
+832 LANKGYVEKAPTAL
-846 VEETRQQL
+846 VEETKKQL
-854 AHKKKQTTQ
+854 ADKKRQTTH
-863 IAEQLAEIS
+863 IGEQLAEIS

>member
-1 MVSIKKLEALLS
+1 
-13 VHFLFHMKLGKTYE
+13 MKLSKTYE

-42 GAFMPSGE
+42 GAFMPSGK

-79 ILTRYYRMKGR
+79 VLTRYYRMQGR
-90 DTIWIPGADHAGFET
+90 DTVWVPGADHAGFET

-112 LNSLGKSRFD
+112 LNSQGKSRFD
-122 YSREQLYQM
+122 YSREELYQM
-131 TWEFVEKNRGNME
+131 TWDFVEQNRGNME

-157 SLVFT
+157 STVFT
-162 LDKKVIETVYQTFHK
+162 LDKKVIDTVYQTFHK
-177 LWNDGLVYRGNRIVN
+177 LWDDGLVYRGNRIVN
-192 YCPKHQTSFADIEVE
+192 YCPHHQTSFADIEVE

-212 SHLWHIAYP
+212 SNLWHIAYP
-221 LTNGTGEIE
+221 LTSGAGEIE

-239 LGDVAIAVHPDDP
+239 LGDTAIAVHPDDP
-252 KYQNLIGQ
+252 RYKDLIGK
-260 TVTVPLVGRE
+260 TVILPLVGRE
-270 IPIIADDSVELGF
+270 IPIVADEAVELDF

-288 KITPAHDPLD
+288 KITPAHDPVD
-298 FEIGQRHHLPQL
+298 FEIGQRHNLPQI
-310 QVIGLDGKI
+310 QVIGFDGKI
-319 TDVAP
+319 TDAAP
-324 GKYRRLTA
+324 VEYQGLTA
-332 DQAREEVVA
+332 EEARQEIVEH
-341 DLKEAGALRQVEEF
+341 LKLTGALRQVEEF
-355 SHQVPHCY
+355 THQVPHCY
-363 KCGTVIQPLLMKQ
+363 KCGAVIQPLLMKQ
-376 WFINVKPLAKH
+376 WFINVKPLAKR
-387 AQQAIED
+387 AKEAVED
-394 GKIRFVPAQKGY
+394 GRIHFVPAQKGY

-432 FQNVNDPDDWVF
+432 FQNVDDPDDWIF
-444 DTRVEQQEIEVDGQ
+444 DTRVEQTEIEVNGKT
-458 IYHRDEDTFDTW
+458 YRRDEDTFDTW

-483 LSDGKLSKFYPNA
+483 LSDGKLCKFYPNS

-517 YMTNKVPFKEV
+517 YMTNKVPFRDV

-555 ISKYGSDALRIGI
+555 IDKYGSDALRIGI
-568 VMNRSAGQAQAFS
+568 IMNRSAGQAQAFS

-606 DQAGVT
+606 DSANVT
-612 NEDVASAKPVTIYD
+612 NEDVDDAKPETIAD
-626 HWILSRLETARHTLE
+626 HWILSRLEQARVDLSNHIT
-641 DYLANYRF
+641 NYRF
-649 AEAVEVIYH
+649 AEAVETVYH
-658 TVWDELADWYIE
+658 AVWDELADWYIE
-670 ASKADANPAFMRQV
+670 ASKVKANPAFMRRV
-684 LGISLKLVHP
+684 LGITLRLVHP

-701 TIWTSVRGNDA
+701 TIWTTIRGQES

-717 PWPEEITYNKNKA
+717 PWPSELKFSKTKA
-730 NDFSCLIEL
+730 ADFETIVEL
-739 VNTLRNIQSQLPAR
+739 VNELRNVQGQLPNR
-753 RYKLVYEES
+753 KYRLVYDES
-762 RVVEENK
+762 RVVEDNE
-769 ELIISL
+769 ELITSL
-775 AKLAGIKHDPTPHGL
+775 ARLNDVKHDHTPHGL
-790 KIILPHSVTWLE
+790 RIVLPRSTTWLE

-815 QAKLDN
+815 QAKLDK
-821 LKNEIYLLEKR
+821 LKNEIYALEKR
-832 LSNEGYIAKAPAKL
+832 LSNKGYVEKAPEKL
-846 VEETRQQL
+846 VEETKRNL
-854 AHKKKQTTQ
+854 SDKKRQTTH
-863 IAEQLAEIS
+863 IGEQLSEIS

>member
-1 MVSIKKLEALLS
+1 
-13 VHFLFHMKLGKTYE
+13 MKLSKTYE
-27 PAKFEPSIYA
+27 PDKYEPSIYA

-42 GAFMPSGE
+42 GAFMPSGK

-90 DTIWIPGADHAGFET
+90 DTVWIPGADHAGFET

-112 LNSLGKSRFD
+112 LNSQGKSRFD
-122 YSREQLYQM
+122 YSREELYQM
-131 TWEFVEKNRGNME
+131 TWDFVEKNRGNME

-157 SLVFT
+157 STVFT
-162 LDKKVIETVYQTFHK
+162 LDKKVIDTVYQTFHK
-177 LWNDGLVYRGNRIVN
+177 LWDDGLIYRGNRIVN
-192 YCPKHQTSFADIEVE
+192 YCPHHQTSFADIEVE

-221 LTNGTGEIE
+221 LTSGAGEVE

-252 KYQNLIGQ
+252 KYKNLVGQ

-270 IPIIADDSVELGF
+270 IPIIADEGVELGF

-324 GKYRRLTA
+324 IAYQGLTA
-332 DQAREEVVA
+332 DEARLEVVE
-341 DLKEAGALRQVEEF
+341 DLKRVGAMREIEDF
-355 SHQVPHCY
+355 THQVPHCY
-363 KCGTVIQPLLMKQ
+363 KCGAVIQPLLMKQ
-376 WFINVKPLAKH
+376 WFINVKPLAKR
-387 AQQAIED
+387 AREAVED

-432 FQNVNDPDDWVF
+432 FQNVNDPDDWIF
-444 DTRVEQQEIEVDGQ
+444 DTRVEQKEIEVNGQ
-458 IYHRDEDTFDTW
+458 TYHRDEDTFDTW

-483 LSDGKLSKFYPNA
+483 LTDGKLSKFYPNA
-496 VMETGV
+496 VMETGA

-517 YMTNKVPFKEV
+517 YMTNKVPFRDV

-555 ISKYGSDALRIGI
+555 IGKYGSDALRIGI

-581 EASVV
+581 ESSVI

-606 DQAGVT
+606 DAAGVT
-612 NEDVASAKPVTIYD
+612 NDEADNAKPETIAD
-626 HWILSRLETARHTLE
+626 HWILSRLDKARADLDNHLS
-641 DYLANYRF
+641 NYRF
-649 AEAVEVIYH
+649 AEAIETVYH
-658 TVWDELADWYIE
+658 CIWDELADWYVE
-670 ASKADANPAFMRQV
+670 ASKSDNNPAFMRRV
-684 LGISLKLVHP
+684 LGIALRLVHP
-694 FAPFVTE
+694 FAPFASE
-701 TIWTSVRGNDA
+701 TIWTTIRGEES

-717 PWPEEITYNKNKA
+717 PWPTELRYSKDKA
-730 NDFSCLIEL
+730 NDFSKIIEL
-739 VNTLRNIQSQLPAR
+739 VDELRNIQGQLPNR
-753 RYKLVYEES
+753 RYRLVYEES
-762 RVVEENK
+762 RVVSENE
-769 ELIISL
+769 ELIASL
-775 AKLAGIKHDPTPHGL
+775 AKLKDVKQDKTPHGL
-790 KIILPHSVTWLE
+790 KVVLPSSTTWLE
-802 LSDEEILSYKDDL
+802 LTEEEIDSYKDDL
-815 QAKLDN
+815 QTKLDK
-821 LKNEIYLLEKR
+821 LKNEIYALEKR
-832 LSNEGYIAKAPAKL
+832 LANKGYVEKAPTAL
-846 VEETRQQL
+846 VEETKKQL
-854 AHKKKQTTQ
+854 ADKKRQTTH
-863 IAEQLAEIS
+863 IGEQLAEIS

>member
-1 MVSIKKLEALLS
+1 
-13 VHFLFHMKLGKTYE
+13 MKLSKTYE

-37 LWETS
+37 LWESS
-42 GAFMPSGE
+42 GAFMPSGK

-90 DTIWIPGADHAGFET
+90 DAIWIPGSDHAGFET

-112 LNSLGKSRFD
+112 LNSQGKSRFD

-131 TWEFVEKNRGNME
+131 TWDFVEKNRGNME

-157 SLVFT
+157 STVFT
-162 LDKKVIETVYQTFHK
+162 LDEKVIKTVYQTFHK
-177 LWNDGLVYRGNRIVN
+177 LWDDGLIYRGNRIVN
-192 YCPKHQTSFADIEVE
+192 YCPHHQTSFADIEVE
-207 YREEK
+207 YKEEK

-221 LTNGTGEIE
+221 LSNGEGSIE

-239 LGDVAIAVHPDDP
+239 LGDVAIAVHPDDEQY
-252 KYQNLIGQ
+252 KDLIGQ
-260 TVTVPLVGRE
+260 TVVVPLVGRE
-270 IPIIADDSVELGF
+270 IPIIADDAVELGF

-298 FEIGQRHHLPQL
+298 FEIGQRHNLKQI
-310 QVIGLDGKI
+310 QIIGLDGKL
-319 TDVAP
+319 TDAAP
-324 GKYRRLTA
+324 EKYRGMTPNE
-332 DQAREEVVA
+332 ARKEVVK
-341 DLKEAGALRQVEEF
+341 DLKAAGAMREIEDFV
-355 SHQVPHCY
+355 HQVPHCY

-376 WFINVKPLAKH
+376 WFINVKPLAKK
-387 AQQAIED
+387 AREAVEEGRI
-394 GKIRFVPAQKGY
+394 KFYPAQKGY
-406 ELIHYYDELRDW
+406 ELVRYYDELRDW

-432 FQNVNDPDDWVF
+432 FQNVDDPNDWIF
-444 DTRVEQQEIEVDGQ
+444 DTRVEQTEIVVDGKT
-458 IYHRDEDTFDTW
+458 YRRDEDTFDTW

-477 FVTTDY
+477 FITTDY
-483 LSDGKLSKFYPNA
+483 LDNGQLSRFYPNA

-517 YMTNKVPFKEV
+517 YTTNKVPFKEV

-555 ISKYGSDALRIGI
+555 IDKYGSDALRIGI

-581 EASVV
+581 EASVI

-606 DQAGVT
+606 EQSKVSDSA
-612 NEDVASAKPVTIYD
+612 VADAKPQTIAD
-626 HWILSRLETARHTLE
+626 HWILAKLDQARTSLDSHIQ
-641 DYLANYRF
+641 NYRF
-649 AEAVEVIYH
+649 AEAVDTIYH
-658 TVWDELADWYIE
+658 AIWDDLADWYIE
-670 ASKADANPAFMRQV
+670 ASKVEANTAFMRRV
-684 LGISLKLVHP
+684 LSIALRLAHP

-701 TIWTSVRGNDA
+701 TIWTTIRSEKS

-717 PWPEEITYNKNKA
+717 PWPEELEYSKTKA
-730 NDFSCLIEL
+730 KDFEFVMEL
-739 VNTLRNIQSQLPAR
+739 VNSVRNITSQLPNRKYRLA
-753 RYKLVYEES
+753 YDDSE
-762 RVVEENK
+762 RVEK
-769 ELIISL
+769 YAELIASL
-775 AKLAGIKHDPTPHGL
+775 AKLKDVKHDRTPHGL
-790 KIILPHSVTWLE
+790 KIVLSHGITWLE
-802 LSDEEILSYKDDL
+802 LSDEELNSYKDDL
-815 QAKLDN
+815 QAKLES
-821 LKNEIYLLEKR
+821 LKNEVYTLERR
-832 LSNEGYIAKAPAKL
+832 LENKGYIEKAPEAL
-846 VEETRQQL
+846 VEETRRQL
-854 AHKKKQTTQ
+854 ADKKRQTTHL
-863 IAEQLAEIS
+863 AEQLSELA

>member
-1 MVSIKKLEALLS
+1 
-13 VHFLFHMKLGKTYE
+13 MKLSKTYE
-27 PAKFEPSIYA
+27 PDKYEPSIYA

-42 GAFMPSGE
+42 GAFMPSGK

-90 DTIWIPGADHAGFET
+90 DTVWIPGADHAGFET

-112 LNSLGKSRFD
+112 LNSQGKSRFD
-122 YSREQLYQM
+122 YSREELYQM
-131 TWEFVEKNRGNME
+131 TWDFVEKNRGNME

-157 SLVFT
+157 STVFT
-162 LDKKVIETVYQTFHK
+162 LDKKVIDTVYQTFHK
-177 LWNDGLVYRGNRIVN
+177 LWDDGLIYRGNRIVN
-192 YCPKHQTSFADIEVE
+192 YCPHHQTSFADIEVE

-221 LTNGTGEIE
+221 LTSGAGEIE

-252 KYQNLIGQ
+252 KYKNLVGQ

-270 IPIIADDSVELGF
+270 IPIIADEGVELGF

-324 GKYRRLTA
+324 IAYQGLTA
-332 DQAREEVVA
+332 DEARLEVVE
-341 DLKEAGALRQVEEF
+341 DLKRVGAMREIEDF
-355 SHQVPHCY
+355 THQVPHCY
-363 KCGTVIQPLLMKQ
+363 KCGAVIQPLLMKQ
-376 WFINVKPLAKH
+376 WFINVKPLAKR
-387 AQQAIED
+387 AREAVED

-432 FQNVNDPDDWVF
+432 FQNVNDPDDWIF
-444 DTRVEQQEIEVDGQ
+444 DTRVEQKEIEVNGQ
-458 IYHRDEDTFDTW
+458 TYHRDEDTFDTW

-483 LSDGKLSKFYPNA
+483 LTDGKLSKFYPNA
-496 VMETGV
+496 VMETGA

-517 YMTNKVPFKEV
+517 YMTNKVPFRDV

-555 ISKYGSDALRIGI
+555 IGKYGSDALRIGI

-581 EASVV
+581 ESSVI

-606 DQAGVT
+606 DAAGVT
-612 NEDVASAKPVTIYD
+612 NDEADNAKPETIAD
-626 HWILSRLETARHTLE
+626 HWILSRLDKARADLDNHLS
-641 DYLANYRF
+641 NYRF
-649 AEAVEVIYH
+649 AEAIETVYH
-658 TVWDELADWYIE
+658 CIWDELADWYVE
-670 ASKADANPAFMRQV
+670 ASKSDNNPAFMRRV
-684 LGISLKLVHP
+684 LGIALRLVHP
-694 FAPFVTE
+694 FAPFASE
-701 TIWTSVRGNDA
+701 TIWTTIRGEES

-717 PWPEEITYNKNKA
+717 PWPTELRYSKDKA
-730 NDFSCLIEL
+730 NDFSKIIEL
-739 VNTLRNIQSQLPAR
+739 VDELRNIQGQLPNR
-753 RYKLVYEES
+753 RYRLVYEES
-762 RVVEENK
+762 RVVSENE
-769 ELIISL
+769 ELIASL
-775 AKLAGIKHDPTPHGL
+775 AKLKNVKQDKTPHGL
-790 KIILPHSVTWLE
+790 KVVLPSSTTWLE
-802 LSDEEILSYKDDL
+802 LTEEEINSYKDDL
-815 QAKLDN
+815 QTKLDK
-821 LKNEIYLLEKR
+821 LKNEIYALEKR
-832 LSNEGYIAKAPAKL
+832 LANKGYVEKAPTAL
-846 VEETRQQL
+846 VEETKKQL
-854 AHKKKQTTQ
+854 ADKKRQTTH
-863 IAEQLAEIS
+863 IGEQLAEIS

>member
-1 MVSIKKLEALLS
+1 
-13 VHFLFHMKLGKTYE
+13 MKLSKTYE
-27 PAKFEPSIYA
+27 PDKYEPSIYA

-42 GAFMPSGE
+42 GAFMPSGK

-90 DTIWIPGADHAGFET
+90 DTVWIPGADHAGFET

-112 LNSLGKSRFD
+112 LNSQGKSRFD
-122 YSREQLYQM
+122 YSREGLYQM
-131 TWEFVEKNRGNME
+131 TWDFVEKNRGNME

-157 SLVFT
+157 ATVFT
-162 LDKKVIETVYQTFHK
+162 LDKKVIDTVYQTFHK
-177 LWNDGLVYRGNRIVN
+177 LWDDGLIYRGNRIVN
-192 YCPKHQTSFADIEVE
+192 YCPRHQTSFADIEVE

-221 LTNGTGEIE
+221 LTSGAGEIE

-252 KYQNLIGQ
+252 KYKNLVGQ
-260 TVTVPLVGRE
+260 TVAVPLVGRE
-270 IPIIADDSVELGF
+270 IPIIADEGVELGF

-324 GKYRRLTA
+324 VAYQGLTA
-332 DQAREEVVA
+332 DEARLEVVE
-341 DLKEAGALRQVEEF
+341 DLKRVGAMRKIEDF
-355 SHQVPHCY
+355 THQVPHCY
-363 KCGTVIQPLLMKQ
+363 KCGAVIQPLLMKQ
-376 WFINVKPLAKH
+376 WFINVKPLAKR
-387 AQQAIED
+387 AREAVED

-432 FQNVNDPDDWVF
+432 FQNVNDPDDWIF
-444 DTRVEQQEIEVDGQ
+444 DTRVEQKEIEVNGQ
-458 IYHRDEDTFDTW
+458 TYRRDEDTFDTW

-483 LSDGKLSKFYPNA
+483 LTDSKLSKFYPNA
-496 VMETGV
+496 VMETGA

-517 YMTNKVPFKEV
+517 YMTNKVPFRDV

-555 ISKYGSDALRIGI
+555 IGKYGSDALRIGI

-581 EASVV
+581 ESSVI

-606 DQAGVT
+606 DAAGVT
-612 NEDVASAKPVTIYD
+612 NDEADNAKPETIAD
-626 HWILSRLETARHTLE
+626 HWILSRLDKARADLDNHLS
-641 DYLANYRF
+641 NYRF
-649 AEAVEVIYH
+649 AEAIETVYH
-658 TVWDELADWYIE
+658 CIWDELADWYIE
-670 ASKADANPAFMRQV
+670 ASKSDDNPAFMRRV
-684 LGISLKLVHP
+684 LGIALRLVHP
-694 FAPFVTE
+694 FAPFVSE
-701 TIWTSVRGNDA
+701 TIWTTIRGEES

-717 PWPEEITYNKNKA
+717 PWPTELRYSKDKA
-730 NDFSCLIEL
+730 NDFSKIIEL
-739 VNTLRNIQSQLPAR
+739 VDELRNIQGQLPNR
-753 RYKLVYEES
+753 RYRLVYEES
-762 RVVEENK
+762 RVVSENEK
-769 ELIISL
+769 LIASL
-775 AKLAGIKHDPTPHGL
+775 AKLKDVKQDKTPHGL
-790 KIILPHSVTWLE
+790 KVVLPSSTTWLE
-802 LSDEEILSYKDDL
+802 LTEEEINSYKDDL
-815 QAKLDN
+815 QTKLDK
-821 LKNEIYLLEKR
+821 LKNEIYALEKR
-832 LSNEGYIAKAPAKL
+832 LANKGYVEKAPTAL
-846 VEETRQQL
+846 VEETKKQL
-854 AHKKKQTTQ
+854 ADKKRQTTH
-863 IAEQLAEIS
+863 IGEQLAEIS

>member
-1 MVSIKKLEALLS
+1 
-13 VHFLFHMKLGKTYE
+13 MKLSKTYE
-27 PAKFEPSIYA
+27 PDKYEPSIYA

-42 GAFMPSGE
+42 GAFMPSGK

-90 DTIWIPGADHAGFET
+90 DTVWIPGADHAGFET

-112 LNSLGKSRFD
+112 LNSQGKSRFD
-122 YSREQLYQM
+122 YSREELYQM
-131 TWEFVEKNRGNME
+131 TWDFVEKNRGNME

-157 SLVFT
+157 STVFT
-162 LDKKVIETVYQTFHK
+162 LDKKVIDTVYQTFHK
-177 LWNDGLVYRGNRIVN
+177 LWDDGLIYRGNRIVN
-192 YCPKHQTSFADIEVE
+192 YCPHHQTSFADIEVE

-221 LTNGTGEIE
+221 LTSGAGEIE

-252 KYQNLIGQ
+252 KYKNLVGQ

-270 IPIIADDSVELGF
+270 IPIIADEGVELGF

-324 GKYRRLTA
+324 IAYQGLTA
-332 DQAREEVVA
+332 DEARLEVA
-341 DLKEAGALRQVEEF
+341 EDLKRVGAMREIEDF
-355 SHQVPHCY
+355 THQVPHCY
-363 KCGTVIQPLLMKQ
+363 KCGAVIQPLLMKQ
-376 WFINVKPLAKH
+376 WFINVKPLAKR
-387 AQQAIED
+387 AREAVED

-432 FQNVNDPDDWVF
+432 FQNVNDPDDWIF
-444 DTRVEQQEIEVDGQ
+444 DTRVEQKEIEVNGQ
-458 IYHRDEDTFDTW
+458 TYHRDEDTFDTW

-483 LSDGKLSKFYPNA
+483 LTDGKLSKFYPNA
-496 VMETGV
+496 VMETGA

-517 YMTNKVPFKEV
+517 YMTNKVPFRDV

-555 ISKYGSDALRIGI
+555 IGKYGSDALRIGI

-581 EASVV
+581 ESSVI

-606 DQAGVT
+606 DAAGVT
-612 NEDVASAKPVTIYD
+612 NDEADNAKPETIAD
-626 HWILSRLETARHTLE
+626 HWILSRLDKARADLDNHLS
-641 DYLANYRF
+641 NYRF
-649 AEAVEVIYH
+649 AEAIETVYH
-658 TVWDELADWYIE
+658 CIWDELADWYVE
-670 ASKADANPAFMRQV
+670 ASKSDNNPAFMRRV
-684 LGISLKLVHP
+684 LGIALRLVHP
-694 FAPFVTE
+694 FAPFVSE
-701 TIWTSVRGNDA
+701 TIWTTIRGEES

-717 PWPEEITYNKNKA
+717 PWPTELRYSKDKA
-730 NDFSCLIEL
+730 NDFSKIIEL
-739 VNTLRNIQSQLPAR
+739 VDELRNIQGQLPNR
-753 RYKLVYEES
+753 RYRLVYEES
-762 RVVEENK
+762 RVVSENE
-769 ELIISL
+769 ELIASL
-775 AKLAGIKHDPTPHGL
+775 AKLKDVKQDKTPHGL
-790 KIILPHSVTWLE
+790 KVVLPSSTTWLE
-802 LSDEEILSYKDDL
+802 LTEEEIDSYKDDL
-815 QAKLDN
+815 QTKLDK
-821 LKNEIYLLEKR
+821 LKNEIYALEKR
-832 LSNEGYIAKAPAKL
+832 LANKGYVEKAPTAL
-846 VEETRQQL
+846 VEETKKQL
-854 AHKKKQTTQ
+854 ADKKRQTTH
-863 IAEQLAEIS
+863 IGEQLAEIS

>member
-1 MVSIKKLEALLS
+1 
-13 VHFLFHMKLGKTYE
+13 MKLSKTYE

-42 GAFMPSGE
+42 GAFMPSGK

-79 ILTRYYRMKGR
+79 VLTRYYRMQGR
-90 DTIWIPGADHAGFET
+90 DTVWIPGADHAGFET

-112 LNSLGKSRFD
+112 LNSQGKSRFD
-122 YSREQLYQM
+122 YSREELYQM
-131 TWEFVEKNRGNME
+131 TWDFVEQNRGNME

-157 SLVFT
+157 STVFT
-162 LDKKVIETVYQTFHK
+162 LDKKVIDTVYQTFHK
-177 LWNDGLVYRGNRIVN
+177 LWDDGLVYRGNRIVN
-192 YCPKHQTSFADIEVE
+192 YCPHHQTSFADIEVE

-212 SHLWHIAYP
+212 SNLWHIAYP
-221 LTNGTGEIE
+221 LTSGAGEIE

-239 LGDVAIAVHPDDP
+239 LGDTAIAVHPDDP
-252 KYQNLIGQ
+252 RYKDLVGK
-260 TVTVPLVGRE
+260 TVILPLVGRE
-270 IPIIADDSVELGF
+270 IPIVADEAVELDF

-288 KITPAHDPLD
+288 KITPAHDPVD
-298 FEIGQRHHLPQL
+298 FEIGQRHNLPQI
-310 QVIGLDGKI
+310 QAIGFDGRI
-319 TDVAP
+319 TDAAP
-324 GKYRRLTA
+324 VEYQGLTTEEARL
-332 DQAREEVVA
+332 EIVEH
-341 DLKEAGALRQVEEF
+341 LKLAGALRQVEEF
-355 SHQVPHCY
+355 THQVPHCY

-376 WFINVKPLAKH
+376 WFINVKPLAKR
-387 AQQAIED
+387 AKEAVED
-394 GKIRFVPAQKGY
+394 GRIHFVPAQKGY

-432 FQNVNDPDDWVF
+432 FQNVDDPDDWIF
-444 DTRVEQQEIEVDGQ
+444 DTRVEKTEIEVNGKT
-458 IYHRDEDTFDTW
+458 YRRDEDTFDTW

-483 LSDGKLSKFYPNA
+483 LSDGKLCKFYPNS

-517 YMTNKVPFKEV
+517 YMTNKVPFRDV

-555 ISKYGSDALRIGI
+555 IDKYGSDALRIGI
-568 VMNRSAGQAQAFS
+568 IMNRSAGQAQAFS

-606 DQAGVT
+606 DSANVT
-612 NEDVASAKPVTIYD
+612 NEDVDDAEPETIAD
-626 HWILSRLETARHTLE
+626 HWILSRLEQARVDLSNHIT
-641 DYLANYRF
+641 NYRF
-649 AEAVEVIYH
+649 AEAVETVYH

-670 ASKADANPAFMRQV
+670 ASKVEANPAFMRRV
-684 LGISLKLVHP
+684 LGITLRLVHP

-701 TIWTSVRGNDA
+701 TIWTTIRGQES

-717 PWPEEITYNKNKA
+717 PWPSELKFSKTKA
-730 NDFSCLIEL
+730 ADFETIVEL
-739 VNTLRNIQSQLPAR
+739 VNELRNIQGQLPNR
-753 RYKLVYEES
+753 KYRLVYDES
-762 RVVEENK
+762 RVVEDNE
-769 ELIISL
+769 ELIASL
-775 AKLAGIKHDPTPHGL
+775 ARLKDVKHDHTPHGL
-790 KIILPHSVTWLE
+790 RIVLPRSTTWLE

-815 QAKLDN
+815 QAKLDK
-821 LKNEIYLLEKR
+821 LKNEIYALEKR
-832 LSNEGYIAKAPAKL
+832 LSNKGYIEKAPERL
-846 VEETRQQL
+846 VEETKRNL
-854 AHKKKQTTQ
+854 SDKKRQTTH
-863 IAEQLAEIS
+863 IGEQLSEIS

>member
-1 MVSIKKLEALLS
+1 
-13 VHFLFHMKLGKTYE
+13 MKLSKTYE
-27 PAKFEPSIYA
+27 PDKYEPSIYA

-42 GAFMPSGE
+42 GAFMPTGK

-90 DTIWIPGADHAGFET
+90 DTVWIPGADHAGFET

-112 LNSLGKSRFD
+112 LNSQDKSRFD
-122 YSREQLYQM
+122 YSREELYQM
-131 TWEFVEKNRGNME
+131 TWDFVEKNRGNME

-157 SLVFT
+157 STVFT
-162 LDKKVIETVYQTFHK
+162 LDKKVIDTVYQTFHK
-177 LWNDGLVYRGNRIVN
+177 LWNDGLIYRGNRIVN
-192 YCPKHQTSFADIEVE
+192 YCPHHQTSFADIEVE

-221 LTNGTGEIE
+221 LTSGTGEIE

-252 KYQNLIGQ
+252 KYQDMIGK

-270 IPIIADDSVELGF
+270 IPIIADEGVELGF

-324 GKYRRLTA
+324 AKYRGLTA
-332 DQAREEVVA
+332 DEARLEVIE
-341 DLKEAGALRQVEEF
+341 DLKRVGAVRQIEDF
-355 SHQVPHCY
+355 AHQVPHCY
-363 KCGTVIQPLLMKQ
+363 KCGAVIQPLLMKQ
-376 WFINVKPLAKH
+376 WFINVKPLAKR
-387 AQQAIED
+387 AREAVED
-394 GKIRFVPAQKGY
+394 GKIHFVPTQKGY

-432 FQNVNDPDDWVF
+432 FQNVNDPDDWIF
-444 DTRVEQQEIEVDGQ
+444 DTRVEQKEIEVDGQ
-458 IYHRDEDTFDTW
+458 TYRRDEDTFDTW

-483 LSDGKLSKFYPNA
+483 LNDGKLSKFYPNA
-496 VMETGV
+496 VMETGA

-517 YMTNKVPFKEV
+517 YMTNKVPFKDV

-555 ISKYGSDALRIGI
+555 IGKYGSDALRIGI

-581 EASVV
+581 ESSVV

-606 DQAGVT
+606 DEANVT
-612 NEDVASAKPVTIYD
+612 TDEVDEAKPETIAD
-626 HWILSRLETARHTLE
+626 HWILSRLEQARINLDNHIS
-641 DYLANYRF
+641 DYRF
-649 AEAVEVIYH
+649 AEAIETVYH
-658 TVWDELADWYIE
+658 CIWDELADWYIE
-670 ASKADANPAFMRQV
+670 ASKSDSNPAFMRRI
-684 LGISLKLVHP
+684 LGIALRLVHP
-694 FAPFVTE
+694 FAPFVSE
-701 TIWTSVRGNDA
+701 TIWTTIRGEES

-717 PWPEEITYNKNKA
+717 PWPTELRYSKDKA
-730 NDFSCLIEL
+730 NDFNKVIEL
-739 VNTLRNIQSQLPAR
+739 VDELRNIQGQLPR
-753 RYKLVYEES
+753 RKYRLVYEES
-762 RVVEENK
+762 RVVSENE
-769 ELIISL
+769 ELIASL
-775 AKLAGIKHDPTPHGL
+775 AKLKDVKQDRTPHGL
-790 KIILPHSVTWLE
+790 RIVLPSSTTWLE
-802 LSDEEILSYKDDL
+802 LTDEEIDSYKDDL
-815 QAKLDN
+815 QAKLEK
-821 LKNEIYLLEKR
+821 LKNEIYALEKR
-832 LSNEGYIAKAPAKL
+832 LANKGYIEKAPTAL
-846 VEETRQQL
+846 VEETKKQL
-854 AHKKKQTTQ
+854 ADKKRQTTH
-863 IAEQLAEIS
+863 IGEQLAKIS

>member
-1 MVSIKKLEALLS
+1 
-13 VHFLFHMKLGKTYE
+13 MKLSKTYE
-27 PAKFEPSIYA
+27 PDKYEPSIYA

-42 GAFMPSGE
+42 GAFMPSGK

-90 DTIWIPGADHAGFET
+90 DTVWIPGADHAGFET

-112 LNSLGKSRFD
+112 LNSQGKSRFD
-122 YSREQLYQM
+122 YSREELYQM
-131 TWEFVEKNRGNME
+131 TWDFVEKNRGNME

-157 SLVFT
+157 STVFT
-162 LDKKVIETVYQTFHK
+162 LDKKVIDTVYQTFHK
-177 LWNDGLVYRGNRIVN
+177 LWDDGLIYRGNRIVN
-192 YCPKHQTSFADIEVE
+192 YCPHHQTSFADIEVE

-221 LTNGTGEIE
+221 LTSGAGEIE

-252 KYQNLIGQ
+252 KYKNLIGQ

-270 IPIIADDSVELGF
+270 IPIIADEGVELGF

-324 GKYRRLTA
+324 IAYQGLTA
-332 DQAREEVVA
+332 DEARLEVIE
-341 DLKEAGALRQVEEF
+341 DLKRVGAMREIEDF
-355 SHQVPHCY
+355 THQVPHCY
-363 KCGTVIQPLLMKQ
+363 KCGAVIQPLLMKQ
-376 WFINVKPLAKH
+376 WFINVKPLAKR
-387 AQQAIED
+387 AREAVED

-432 FQNVNDPDDWVF
+432 FQNVNDPDDWIF
-444 DTRVEQQEIEVDGQ
+444 DTRVEQKEIEVNGQ
-458 IYHRDEDTFDTW
+458 TYRRDEDTFDTW

-483 LSDGKLSKFYPNA
+483 LTDGKLSKFYPNA
-496 VMETGV
+496 VMETGA

-517 YMTNKVPFKEV
+517 YMTNKVPFRDV

-555 ISKYGSDALRIGI
+555 IGKYGSDALRIGI

-581 EASVV
+581 ESSVI

-606 DQAGVT
+606 DAAGVT
-612 NEDVASAKPVTIYD
+612 NDEADNAKPETIAD
-626 HWILSRLETARHTLE
+626 HWILSRLDKARADLDNHLS
-641 DYLANYRF
+641 NYRF
-649 AEAVEVIYH
+649 AEAIETVYH
-658 TVWDELADWYIE
+658 CIWDELADWYVE
-670 ASKADANPAFMRQV
+670 ASKSDNNPAFMRRV
-684 LGISLKLVHP
+684 LGIALRLVHP
-694 FAPFVTE
+694 FAPFASE
-701 TIWTSVRGNDA
+701 TIWTTIRGEES

-717 PWPEEITYNKNKA
+717 PWPTELRYSKDKA
-730 NDFSCLIEL
+730 NDFSKIIEL
-739 VNTLRNIQSQLPAR
+739 VDELRNIQGQLPNR
-753 RYKLVYEES
+753 RYRLVYEES
-762 RVVEENK
+762 RVVGENE
-769 ELIISL
+769 ELIASL
-775 AKLAGIKHDPTPHGL
+775 AKLKDVKQDKTPHGL
-790 KIILPHSVTWLE
+790 KVVLPSSTTWLE
-802 LSDEEILSYKDDL
+802 LTEEEIDSYKDDL
-815 QAKLDN
+815 QTKLDK
-821 LKNEIYLLEKR
+821 LKNEIYALEKR
-832 LSNEGYIAKAPAKL
+832 LANKGYIEKAPTAL
-846 VEETRQQL
+846 VEETKKQL
-854 AHKKKQTTQ
+854 ADKKRQTTH
-863 IAEQLAEIS
+863 IGEQLAEIS

>member
-1 MVSIKKLEALLS
+1 
-13 VHFLFHMKLGKTYE
+13 MKLSKTYE
-27 PAKFEPSIYA
+27 PDKYEPSIYA

-42 GAFMPSGE
+42 GAFMPSGK

-90 DTIWIPGADHAGFET
+90 DTVWIPGADHAGFET

-112 LNSLGKSRFD
+112 LNSQGRSRFD
-122 YSREQLYQM
+122 YSREELYQM
-131 TWEFVEKNRGNME
+131 TWDFVEKNRGNME

-157 SLVFT
+157 STVFT
-162 LDKKVIETVYQTFHK
+162 LDKKVIDTVYQTFHK
-177 LWNDGLVYRGNRIVN
+177 LWDDGLIYRGNRIVN
-192 YCPKHQTSFADIEVE
+192 YCPHHQTSFADIEVE

-221 LTNGTGEIE
+221 LTSGAGEIE

-252 KYQNLIGQ
+252 KYKGLIGK

-270 IPIIADDSVELGF
+270 IPIIADEGVELGF

-324 GKYRRLTA
+324 VAYQGLTA
-332 DQAREEVVA
+332 DEARLEVVE
-341 DLKEAGALRQVEEF
+341 DLKRVGAMREIEDF
-355 SHQVPHCY
+355 THQVPHCY
-363 KCGTVIQPLLMKQ
+363 KCGAVIQPLLMKQ
-376 WFINVKPLAKH
+376 WFINVKPLAKR
-387 AQQAIED
+387 AREAVED

-432 FQNVNDPDDWVF
+432 FQNVNDPDDWIF
-444 DTRVEQQEIEVDGQ
+444 DTRVEQKEIEVNGQ
-458 IYHRDEDTFDTW
+458 TYHRDEDTFDTW

-483 LSDGKLSKFYPNA
+483 LTDGKLSKFYPNA
-496 VMETGV
+496 VMETGA

-517 YMTNKVPFKEV
+517 YMTNKVPFRDV

-555 ISKYGSDALRIGI
+555 IGKYGSDALRIGI

-581 EASVV
+581 ESSVI

-606 DQAGVT
+606 DAAGVT
-612 NEDVASAKPVTIYD
+612 NDEADNAKPETIAD
-626 HWILSRLETARHTLE
+626 HWILSRLDKARADLDNHLS
-641 DYLANYRF
+641 NYRF
-649 AEAVEVIYH
+649 AEAIETVYH
-658 TVWDELADWYIE
+658 CIWDELADWYVE
-670 ASKADANPAFMRQV
+670 ASKSDNNPAFMRRV
-684 LGISLKLVHP
+684 LGIALRLVHP
-694 FAPFVTE
+694 FAPFVSE
-701 TIWTSVRGNDA
+701 TIWTTIRGEES

-717 PWPEEITYNKNKA
+717 PWPTELRYSKDKA
-730 NDFSCLIEL
+730 NDFSKIIEL
-739 VNTLRNIQSQLPAR
+739 VDELRNIQGQLPNH
-753 RYKLVYEES
+753 RYRLVYEES
-762 RVVEENK
+762 RVVSENE
-769 ELIISL
+769 ELIASL
-775 AKLAGIKHDPTPHGL
+775 AKLKDVKQDKTPHGL
-790 KIILPHSVTWLE
+790 KVVLPSSTTWLE
-802 LSDEEILSYKDDL
+802 LTEEEIDSYKDDL
-815 QAKLDN
+815 QTKLDK
-821 LKNEIYLLEKR
+821 LKNEIYALEKR
-832 LSNEGYIAKAPAKL
+832 LANKGYIEKAPTAL
-846 VEETRQQL
+846 VEETKKQL
-854 AHKKKQTTQ
+854 ADKKRQTTH
-863 IAEQLAEIS
+863 IGEQLAEIS